1 MLAPTRYLVFR
12 AVPARLSA
20 NGLRPS
26 FNLTRTLSS
35 EAEGEGSSGTIKAEH
50 VSGGGTAQDTQQ
62 SRRRRGMRSVTPG
75 SAGATPSASLSPT
88 QRGTSVRR
96 LAQPAR
102 DLQDLRRG
110 FDDLFRSFEQ
120 DFFGSPSPFPSVF
133 GSPLAGFTPSTI
145 LSMPAPPALPAMSMD
160 VRATDGAYNISV
172 ELPGLDKK
180 DLRIEVDD
188 ERNALTLT
196 ATHEE
201 KPADTSSEEEEE
213 EEPGYLL
220 RERSY
225 GRVTRSVFLPDDA
238 DMKKIQEAEL
248 KDGVLHVMV
257 PKKEEAQTTRPLE
270 IK

>member
-1 MLAPTRYLVFR
+1 
-12 AVPARLSA
+12 
-20 NGLRPS
+20 
-26 FNLTRTLSS
+26 
-35 EAEGEGSSGTIKAEH
+35 
-50 VSGGGTAQDTQQ
+50 
-62 SRRRRGMRSVTPG
+62 
-75 SAGATPSASLSPT
+75 
-88 QRGTSVRR
+88 
-96 LAQPAR
+96 
-102 DLQDLRRG
+102 
-110 FDDLFRSFEQ
+110 
-120 DFFGSPSPFPSVF
+120 
-133 GSPLAGFTPSTI
+133 
-145 LSMPAPPALPAMSMD
+145 MSMD
-160 VRATDGAYNISV
+160 VRATDSAYNITV

-201 KPADTSSEEEEE
+201 KSADTSSEEEEE
-213 EEPGYLL
+213 ETGYLL

-248 KDGVLHVMV
+248 KNGVLHVVV